1 MLPYHLSFFVC
12 FVFFSLGTR
21 SDEIITSAFL
31 FMKKHF
37 RYFFLWKIYLFP
49 YFEDVLYLPSP
60 PSPPF
65 WLSKRSSP
73 IYREI
78 GPDWVS
84 LWQDKTFRNRARI
97 VLNRVR
103 LLCRA
108 WFNNNSSPI
117 SLGSDPKYIGPD
129 YKSDPIWCSIKRNR
143 VGCLS
148 FSGIPGPIFSTRTRI
163 KTRTRLLYSDT
174 NLNRIRMAAVRSD
187 LSQVGSQRKRARFKV
202 IGSELFWSG
211 PIENWT
217 QLVGANRIWAR
228 IVSHRAR
235 LPIGGRGRGRGG
247 LIRMGG
253 GK

>member
-97 VLNRVR
+97 VE
-103 LLCRA
+103 
-108 WFNNNSSPI
+108 
-117 SLGSDPKYIGPD
+117 SDYFVGPGLTT
-129 YKSDPIWCSIKRNR
+129 I
-143 VGCLS
+143 
-148 FSGIPGPIFSTRTRI
+148 
-163 KTRTRLLYSDT
+163 
-174 NLNRIRMAAVRSD
+174 
-187 LSQVGSQRKRARFKV
+187 
-202 IGSELFWSG
+202 
-211 PIENWT
+211 
-217 QLVGANRIWAR
+217 
-228 IVSHRAR
+228 RAR
-235 LPIGGRGRGRGG
+235 LVWDPIRNISDPTTNRTRYGARLNEIVSDVYRFLGYRVPYFPLGPE
-247 LIRMGG
+247 
-253 GK
+253 